1 MSGAILRGISLT
13 RGIAHILYSILDPNL
28 LRKITL
34 NYKDILKLSYE
45 CEFDFLL
52 FDHLACRIMD
62 IASVT

>member
-13 RGIAHILYSILDPNL
+13 GVIAHILYSILDPNL

-45 CEFDFLL
+45 CEFDYLL
-52 FDHLACRIMD
+52 FDHLPCRIMD